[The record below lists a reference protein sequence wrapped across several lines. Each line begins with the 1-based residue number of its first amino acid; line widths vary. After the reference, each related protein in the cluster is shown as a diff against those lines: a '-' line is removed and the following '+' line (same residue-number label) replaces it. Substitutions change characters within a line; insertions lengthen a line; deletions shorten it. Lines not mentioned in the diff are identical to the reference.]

1 MTSDQNSSA
10 TPGSSDRP
18 AIDRGTGG
26 GPAIT
31 ERIATVA
38 FLLALLSLFVAITGP
53 LWVPTIYG
61 NADSGRFMVL
71 GVAQLRPAL
80 ASNEPFRNELTLVR
94 RVMPSQPEVNQA
106 LETLAAYADKGV
118 PTVPELQAS
127 FAQCANAI
135 VLKDVFGTKPN
146 ELERAVISAAA
157 MLRLHALVHWLN
169 DTLPASAIVW
179 EAKTRL
185 DSGDLAGASA
195 ALGKLTGPEA
205 EVAQPWIRAVESRIA
220 ANHVLELLETVS
232 QSRVGNVAQRS

>member
-127 FAQCANAI
+127 FARYANAI
-135 VLKDVFGTKPN
+135 VLKDV
-146 ELERAVISAAA
+146 
-157 MLRLHALVHWLN
+157 
-169 DTLPASAIVW
+169 
-179 EAKTRL
+179 
-185 DSGDLAGASA
+185 
-195 ALGKLTGPEA
+195 
-205 EVAQPWIRAVESRIA
+205 
-220 ANHVLELLETVS
+220 
-232 QSRVGNVAQRS
+232 VG